1 MLARRLF
8 VSLSGGY
15 PSRGP
20 MAVAT
25 GALLP
30 AACCGAKEILPY
42 ATLCYTVR
50 AMSTVIRV
58 SDNLAKEA
66 KTRSK
71 VERRSMTAQLE
82 YWATIGKAAEENPD
96 LPFSFIKETLL
107 ARQEMKEHPKEEYT
121 FG

>member
-1 MLARRLF
+1 MRENRT
-8 VSLSGGY
+8 
-15 PSRGP
+15 SRQVG
-20 MAVAT
+20 T
-25 GALLP
+25 RGLL
-30 AACCGAKEILPY
+30 GNGQLYLTVAKEMLYY
-42 ATLCYTVR
+42 ATFCYI
-50 AMSTVIRV
+50 ALSMSTVIRI

-71 VERRSMTAQLE
+71 VEHRSMTSQLE

-107 ARQEMKEHPKEEYT
+107 AIQELKEHPKEEYT